1 MTGSVRSGA
10 RTLLAR
16 LGFSRLGEAEAL
28 LTELTAHTGLTRDGI
43 LADVAVSAD
52 ADEALVALTRIAR
65 RDAAPVRAAHEDPR
79 ARRAV
84 WALLG
89 ASDGFA
95 DFYFRHPHELADLAS
110 AGGSLPTDAEMRS
123 WLADAID
130 ATADG
135 FSATGTES
143 AWVSLRVRYRRV
155 LARIAAYDLLSPSP
169 VDEIPKVTAALADA
183 AGAALEASL
192 AVART
197 RVSQG
202 AAGAGLFPREQVA
215 ATRLAIIGMGKTGAR
230 ELNYVSDVD
239 VIFVAG
245 VDPER
250 SDTLSESRAVDIA
263 TRLAV
268 QTMRGLSEVEVEPPL
283 WEVDANLRPEGKQGA
298 LVRSL
303 DSHLAYYE
311 RWAKSW
317 EFQALLKARPIAG
330 DRELGDAY
338 VRAVQPKVWTSAA
351 RENFV
356 DSVQRM
362 RERVTD
368 HIPAAEVPFQIKLG
382 PGGIR
387 DIEFTVQLL
396 QLVHGLSDDR
406 IRQRGTL
413 EALDALVTQGYIGR
427 TEAATFARD
436 YHVLRLLEHRV
447 QLRHLRRTHL
457 MPADA
462 DDQRM
467 LARSTRL
474 AESGGR
480 IWEIWEGIKR
490 EVRDIHVR
498 LFYRPLL
505 SAVAALP
512 AEERVL
518 STEQARDRLAAIGFA
533 DPAGALRHIA
543 ALTSGLSR
551 KASIQ
556 RHLMPVMIRWF
567 ADGVDPD
574 YGLLAFRRLSERLGD
589 TPWFLRMLRDSS
601 GAAESLTRVL
611 SGSRYIGELM
621 EWIPESAAWLDDDT
635 LLRPRSGVALQQ
647 EARAIQT
654 RHGGIED
661 AMRAVRALRRR
672 ELLRTAMS
680 GILQTVTI
688 EEIAQAL
695 TTITEVTIQATLR
708 AVRREIVPPE
718 DDALDF
724 SVIAM
729 GRFGGA
735 ELGFGSDAD
744 VMYVYRANGIDPDR
758 AQRLAARIVS
768 ELRRHSE
775 DHRVPL
781 DLDADLRPEGRNGPI
796 ARSLDSYAAYYRRWS
811 LSWEAQALLRA
822 RGIAGSVKLIRA
834 FTELADQVRYPQT
847 PDAQGLRE
855 IKRIKARVEAERL
868 PQGTDPSRHLKL
880 GPGSLSDVEWLVQLL
895 QLQHAHDVPG
905 MRTTSTIDAL
915 RAAEGAGLIPT
926 TAADRLAA
934 AWRLASRLR
943 SANTLL
949 SGHTSDVLPTDRGKL
964 DGIGR
969 LLDYPPRSATQVEE
983 DYLATTRRS
992 RRVFEKLF
1000 YG

>member
-1 MTGSVRSGA
+1 MSASERSSSL
-10 RTLLAR
+10 THLAR
-16 LGFSRLGEAEAL
+16 LGFSRLSDAEAL
-28 LTELTAHTGLTRDGI
+28 LDELAEATGVSRESAMAGAAVA
-43 LADVAVSAD
+43 ADP
-52 ADEALVALTRIAR
+52 DEAIGALARVVR
-65 RDAAPVRAAHEDPR
+65 RDADAVRALHGDAQGWR
-79 ARRAV
+79 AL

-89 ASDGFA
+89 ASTGFA
-95 DFYFRHPHELADLAS
+95 DFYLRHPGELAHLAGAGVALPAS
-110 AGGSLPTDAEMRS
+110 DELRSSLLDAVGAVDGFADAGG
-123 WLADAID
+123 
-130 ATADG
+130 
-135 FSATGTES
+135 ES
-143 AWVSLRVRYRRV
+143 AWVALRVRYRRMM
-155 LARIAAYDLLSPSP
+155 ARIAAFDLLSASP
-169 VDEIPKVTAALADA
+169 VDHVPAVAARLADA

-197 RVSQG
+197 RVSGG

-215 ATRLAIIGMGKTGAR
+215 QAKLAIIGMGKTGAR

-245 VDPER
+245 ADDGVSEQ
-250 SDTLSESRAVDIA
+250 LGESRVVDIA

-268 QTMRGLSEVEVEPPL
+268 QTMRGISSIEVEPPL

-298 LVRSL
+298 LVRTL
-303 DSHLAYYE
+303 DSHLAYYD

-317 EFQALLKARPIAG
+317 EFQALLKARPVAG
-330 DRELGDAY
+330 DPGLGEAY
-338 VRAVQPKVWTSAA
+338 VAAVQPKVWTSAA

-362 RERVTD
+362 RERVTE
-368 HIPAAEVPFQIKLG
+368 HIPAADVPFQIKLG

-396 QLVHGLSDDR
+396 QLVHGLSDDQ

-413 EALDALVTQGYIGR
+413 EALDALVSEGYIGR
-427 TEAATFARD
+427 TEASAFSRD
-436 YHVLRLLEHRV
+436 YRVLRLLEHRV

-457 MPADA
+457 MPSRPEDL
-462 DDQRM
+462 RV
-467 LARSTRL
+467 LARATGL
-474 AESGGR
+474 AETGEAVWGL
-480 IWEIWEGIKR
+480 WESVKR

-518 STEQARDRLAAIGFA
+518 STAQAHDRLAAIGFA

-551 KASIQ
+551 KATIQ

-601 GAAESLTRVL
+601 AAAESLTRVL

-621 EWIPESAAWLDDDT
+621 EWIPESAAWLDDDD
-635 LLRPRSGVALQQ
+635 LLRPRSGHALQQ
-647 EARAIQT
+647 EARAIQA
-654 RHGGIED
+654 RHGSVED
-661 AMRAVRALRRR
+661 AMRSVRALRRR

-680 GILQTVTI
+680 AIIGTVTI
-688 EEIAQAL
+688 EEVAAAL
-695 TTITEVTIQATLR
+695 TTITDVTIQATLR
-708 AVRREIVPPE
+708 AVRPTIVPPE

-729 GRFGGA
+729 GRFGGR

-744 VMYVYRANGIDPDR
+744 VMYVYRPNGVDPQR
-758 AQRLAARIVS
+758 AHELAVKLVTA
-768 ELRRHSE
+768 LRTHSE

-796 ARSLDSYAAYYRRWS
+796 ARSLDAYAEYYRRWS

-822 RGIAGSVKLIRA
+822 RGVAGSVKLIRA
-834 FTELADQVRYPQT
+834 FMDLADQVRYPESADQ
-847 PDAQGLRE
+847 QGLRE
-855 IKRIKARVEAERL
+855 IRRIKARVESERL
-868 PQGTDPSRHLKL
+868 PQGVDPARHLKL

-895 QLQHAHDVPG
+895 QLEHAHAVPA
-905 MRTTSTIDAL
+905 MRTTSTLGAL
-915 RAAEGAGLIPT
+915 SAAREAGLVPAVAAE
-926 TAADRLAA
+926 RLTE

-949 SGHTSDVLPTDRGKL
+949 SGQTSDVLPADRKRL

-969 LLDYPPRSATQVEE
+969 LLEYPPRSATQVEE
-983 DYLATTRRS
+983 DYLGTTRRA